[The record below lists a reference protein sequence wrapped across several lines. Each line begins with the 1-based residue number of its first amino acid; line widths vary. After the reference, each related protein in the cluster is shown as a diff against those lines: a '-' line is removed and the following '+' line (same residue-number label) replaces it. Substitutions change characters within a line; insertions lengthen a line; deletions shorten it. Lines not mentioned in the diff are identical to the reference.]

1 MVDDVVLAGRQ
12 AEVFAAERDD
22 LVVDLDSGQRCQSVR
37 LQTGT
42 GHQLTG
48 LPGLVITADG
58 DAVAA
63 LDDRAHGGRQLHFAA
78 CGLDHPGHGL
88 AHLLVIDDAGGIEK
102 QPAEADDV
110 RLAALQFSGVEAFDF
125 QAILL

>member
-1 MVDDVVLAGRQ
+1 M
-12 AEVFAAERDD
+12 
-22 LVVDLDSGQRCQSVR
+22 
-37 LQTGT
+37 
-42 GHQLTG
+42 
-48 LPGLVITADG
+48 
-58 DAVAA
+58 
-63 LDDRAHGGRQLHFAA
+63 HFAA